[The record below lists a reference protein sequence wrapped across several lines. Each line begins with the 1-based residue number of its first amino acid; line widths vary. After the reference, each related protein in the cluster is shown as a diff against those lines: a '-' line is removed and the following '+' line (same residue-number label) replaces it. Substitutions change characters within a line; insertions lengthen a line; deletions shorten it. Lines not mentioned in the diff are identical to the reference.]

1 MIVVDT
7 SVWVAAN
14 RRPGGSEAAALSSL
28 IDADEVGIALP
39 VRLELMSGVARKDRA
54 ALKRGLSALPVLVP
68 TEETWSLAE
77 RWILP
82 AASAGDHFGVTD
94 LLIAALADEI
104 GALVWSLD
112 NDFVRMEQLGF
123 VRRYVNPAPDP

>member
-14 RRPGGSEAAALSSL
+14 RQPGSPEAAALSSL
-28 IDADEVGIALP
+28 IDADEVGLALP
-39 VRLELMSGVARKDRA
+39 VRIELMSGVARNDRT

-68 TEETWSLAE
+68 TEETWTLAE
-77 RWILP
+77 RWIQP
-82 AASAGDHFGVTD
+82 AADAGDHFGVTD

-112 NDFVRMEQLGF
+112 DDFVRMERLGF
-123 VRRYVNPAPDP
+123 ARLYVNHA

>member
-14 RRPGGSEAAALSSL
+14 RQPGGPEAAALSSL
-28 IDADEVGIALP
+28 IDADEVGVALP

-54 ALKRGLSALPVLVP
+54 ALERGLSALPVLVP
-68 TEETWSLAE
+68 TEETWSVAE
-77 RWILP
+77 RWIVP
-82 AASAGDHFGVTD
+82 AADAGDHFGVTD

-104 GALVWSLD
+104 GALVWLLD
-112 NDFVRMEQLGF
+112 DDFVRMEGLGF
-123 VRRYVNPAPDP
+123 TRLYLPTRS